1 MTKHL
6 VALSALIWLALVPVS
21 AQAQNTNIVICFP
34 GTTGIT
40 GNVTLE
46 GFAGCIGALSA
57 SFEVTTPAPADTGGA
72 RASRPTFSAFQFTK
86 PLDSASP
93 AIFLNTVTGT
103 RLPVVQVHYLQV
115 GETVTEVA
123 GTTLRDVLFVGVKQ
137 QASDTG
143 QPTEQVSLSSNQ
155 VCVSSGGTDGCFDVA
170 AGTVVAAQ
178 PVQ

>member
-46 GFAGCIGALSA
+46 GFAGCVGALSA
-57 SFEVTTPAPADTGGA
+57 SFEVTTPAPAATGGA
-72 RASRPTFSAFQFTK
+72 RASRPTFGAFRFTK

-103 RLPVVQVHYLQV
+103 VVPTAVVHYLQV
-115 GETVTEVA
+115 GETTTEVA
-123 GTTLRDVLFVGVKQ
+123 KMTLSNVTFVGLKQ

-143 QPTEQVSLSSNQ
+143 QPTEEVALSSSQ
-155 VCVSSGGTDGCFDVA
+155 ICVGSGGTDGCFDVA
-170 AGTVVAAQ
+170 AGTLVPAP